1 MRRYKDKKQ
10 ILVIPVVRIFLEI
23 DVVLRTELVY
33 GVLDYL
39 TILHKNIPTKRKK
52 SHFYHNMVEI

>member
-10 ILVIPVVRIFLEI
+10 ILVIPVVRIFLEK
-23 DVVLRTELVY
+23 DFVLRTELVY